1 MIEDLWKSLEA
12 DALAGRAASGGWLVR
27 LARPAANCPLL
38 AGLELASRRRAV
50 LLRLPRT
57 AVPSRR
63 NWPRSKGLEPLAVL
77 IEGREHFGV
86 ALREYRFDDVFSAL
100 AEDLLRR
107 VTSAGTPNEQAR
119 AFLGQL
125 GRWQKFLS
133 ASLDGLSD
141 EAQRGLWGEL
151 HFLRQVLCSALGPKA
166 VMAWKGGERTQQDF
180 QFEHAAIEVKT
191 TLAKQPQ
198 VVRITSERQLD
209 DSNWPALFLS
219 VIALEVRDQGGETL
233 AALIASLRH
242 SLGSDP
248 TAHEHF
254 EDALLAC
261 GYLDLHEARYAVCG
275 YLVRSQNS
283 FRVKRGFP
291 RLVERDVV
299 DGIGDV
305 NYGLAIAACA
315 GFKVSS
321 NELVASLVPGKAQR
335 RKRRGRSRV

>member
-12 DALAGRAASGGWLVR
+12 DALAGRSSRGGWLLR
-27 LARPAANCPLL
+27 LAHPAASCPLL

-50 LLRLPRT
+50 LLRLPRR
-57 AVPSRR
+57 AVPPRR
-63 NWPRSKGLEPLAVL
+63 SWPRSKGLEPLAVV
-77 IEGREHFGV
+77 IDGKEHFGV
-86 ALREYRFDDVFSAL
+86 ALKEFRFADVFSAL

-107 VTSAGTPNEQAR
+107 VTSAGTPDEQAR

-133 ASLDGLSD
+133 ASLDGLGD

-151 HFLRQVLCSALGPKA
+151 HFLRDQLFPALGPQA

-180 QFEHAAIEVKT
+180 QFERAAVEVKT

-209 DSNWPALFLS
+209 DSSWSALFLN
-219 VIALEVRDQGGETL
+219 VIAMEVRDQGGETL
-233 AALIASLRH
+233 AALIESIRLK
-242 SLGSDP
+242 LGADP
-248 TAHEHF
+248 AARDSF
-254 EDALLAC
+254 EDALLAS
-261 GYLDLHEARYAVCG
+261 GYLDLHESKYMERG
-275 YLVRSQNS
+275 YLVRSESS

-315 GFKVSS
+315 DFKVSS
-321 NELVASLVPGKAQR
+321 NELVATLVSRKPQR
-335 RKRRGRSRV
+335 RKERGRTSD